1 MSFTQKNI
9 EVRITLDA
17 NSFGGKG
24 TEKLISG
31 LPVSVR
37 VTKITGAQASN
48 AQISVSGMAYE
59 DMAQLTT
66 LAFRPLENRNNKIAI
81 YAGDDV
87 EGLSLIF
94 AGEIYTAYADFNS
107 SPVPKFE
114 IEALCGMYG
123 NLKAVG
129 PQTVATNVPV
139 SKLIEQQAKEIGY
152 AFRNE
157 GVTTQ
162 ITNAIFNGSPVQ
174 KMKAMAKH
182 VGADIIIEDNSVLLL
197 PKNVSRKGSP
207 IFISAQSGMI
217 GYPSFSGFGLEVKT
231 IFNPAYLVKS
241 DIEVQSVVP
250 KASGRWRIEKT
261 EHILSANFPKGGPW
275 ESALTCTFVS
285 NKTSGA
291 QQ

>member
-1 MSFTQKNI
+1 
-9 EVRITLDA
+9 
-17 NSFGGKG
+17 
-24 TEKLISG
+24 
-31 LPVSVR
+31 
-37 VTKITGAQASN
+37 
-48 AQISVSGMAYE
+48 
-59 DMAQLTT
+59 
-66 LAFRPLENRNNKIAI
+66 LENRNNKIAI
-81 YAGDDV
+81 YAGDDT

-94 AGEIYTAYADFNS
+94 AGEIWSAYADFNAA
-107 SPVPKFE
+107 PTPKFE
-114 IEALCGMYG
+114 IEALCGGYG

-129 PQTVATNVPV
+129 PQSVVTSAPVA
-139 SKLIEQQAKEIGY
+139 KLVEQQAKEIGY
-152 AFRNE
+152 SFKNE

-162 ITNAIFNGSPVQ
+162 ITNAIFNGSPIQ

-182 VGADIIIEDNSVLLL
+182 AGADIIIEDNSVLLL
-197 PKNVSRKGSP
+197 PKNVSRKGAP